1 MYSVLFTV
9 PYLLTNQNIVCERA
23 YGDETGQKL
32 VKNEDTTGSCSMQ
45 EGNARE
51 KLDYGKP
58 DGVRN
63 YLTVRN

>member
-1 MYSVLFTV
+1 MSCDQLN
-9 PYLLTNQNIVCERA
+9 LSGTNVNGHN
-23 YGDETGQKL
+23 YGDETRKKL

-63 YLTVRN
+63 YPTVRN